1 MCKLCV
7 FAGTTE
13 GRELVEL
20 LAGQPA
26 EVTACVATEY
36 GEALL
41 KSREGLTVSAGR
53 LTEAEMEAL
62 LRREQFDLVVD
73 ATHPYASEVTENIAR
88 ACESAGTE
96 YLRLLR
102 GGGDAPEGAVCV
114 PDIAGAVEFLA
125 GTEGNIL
132 LTTGS
137 KELAKYAA
145 LPGFAERV
153 YARVLPMEASLE
165 ACRAAGLGPD
175 RIIAMQGPFSR
186 EMNTAMLRA
195 VSARYMVTKDT
206 GGAGGFGEKAAAAEE
221 AGAVLVVAGRPPQR
235 EGLDFAGTVELLS
248 NRFDLHIRPQV
259 ALVGVGP
266 GSSGGMTVEVRRAI
280 READCLIGARRML
293 EAVRRAD
300 QAVCEAVAPGDIAQC
315 IRERRDCRRFA
326 VALSGD
332 TGFFSGA
339 RRLLPLLGDCDV
351 EVLPGLSSL
360 QVLCARLG
368 TSYEDVVSVSLHGRD
383 RDIVPDIW
391 QNRRVFALVGGAD
404 GMAALCRT
412 LTEAGLG
419 EVRVS
424 AGERLGYP
432 EERISVG
439 TARELAGRR
448 FDPLSAALIENP
460 DARPFV
466 PGLPDVCFLRGAGAD
481 GAAVPMTKSEVRACA
496 MAKLAL
502 TRDAVC
508 WDVGA
513 GTGSVSV
520 EMALLARDGS
530 VFAIERK
537 DGALALL
544 EENRRRFHVSNLQIA
559 AGAAPEACREL
570 PAPTHAFLGGS
581 GGRLRELVALLLE
594 KNPRVRIVASA
605 VTLETAAELTAIGK
619 EFAFTT
625 FDVLCLT
632 AARSRAAG
640 AYHLMTGQNPVYLF
654 TFQRQKREDA
664 L

>member
-1 MCKLCV
+1 MYKLCV

-20 LAGQPA
+20 LAEAPV

-41 KSREGLTVSAGR
+41 TPRERLTVSNRR
-53 LTEAEMEAL
+53 LTAEEMEAL
-62 LRREQFDLVVD
+62 LRREGFDLVVD
-73 ATHPYASEVTENIAR
+73 ATHPYASEVTENIVR
-88 ACESAGTE
+88 ACRTAGVE

-102 GGGDAPEGAVCV
+102 GTDAAPEGAVYV
-114 PDIAGAVEFLA
+114 PDIEAAVAYLA

-206 GGAGGFGEKAAAAEE
+206 GETGGFGEKAAAVEE
-221 AGAVLVVAGRPPQR
+221 AGAVLVVVGRPPQR

-259 ALVGVGP
+259 ALVGIGP

-293 EAVRRAD
+293 EAIRRAD
-300 QAVCEAVAPGDIAQC
+300 QAMCEAVAPGEIVQC
-315 IRERRDCRRFA
+315 IRERRECRRFA
-326 VALSGD
+326 VVLSGD

-339 RRLLPLLGDCDV
+339 KRLLPLLSDC
-351 EVLPGLSSL
+351 ETRVLPGLSSM
-360 QVLCARLG
+360 QVLCARMG
-368 TSYEDVVSVSLHGRD
+368 VSYEDVVPVSLHGRD
-383 RDIVPDIW
+383 GDIVPDVW
-391 QNRRVFALVGGAD
+391 QNRRVFALVGGPGGIAN
-404 GMAALCRT
+404 LCRT

-419 EVRVS
+419 QVRVT

-432 EERISVG
+432 EERLTSG
-439 TARELAGRR
+439 TAAELAERS
-448 FDPLSAALIENP
+448 FDSLSAALIEN
-460 DARPFV
+460 DHARPFT
-466 PGLPDVCFLRGAGAD
+466 PGLPDELFQRGD
-481 GAAVPMTKSEVRACA
+481 AVPMTKREVRCCA
-496 MAKLAL
+496 LSRLAL
-502 TRDAVC
+502 PAQAVC

-513 GTGSVSV
+513 GTGSVSI
-520 EMALLARDGS
+520 EMALLARRGR
-530 VFAIERK
+530 VFAIEK
-537 DGALALL
+537 NDAALALL
-544 EENRRRFHVSNLQIA
+544 AENRGKFHVPNLEIVP
-559 AGAAPEACREL
+559 GRAPEACQEL
-570 PAPTHAFLGGS
+570 PAPTHVFIGGS
-581 GGRLRELVALLLE
+581 AGNLREIIALVLE
-594 KNPRVRIVASA
+594 KNPAARLVMTA
-605 VTLETAAELTAIGK
+605 VTLESAAEMTGVMK
-619 EFAFTT
+619 DFGFTEA
-625 FDVLCLT
+625 DAVCLN

-640 AYHLMTGQNPVYLF
+640 PYHLMTAQNPVYLF
-654 TFQRQKREDA
+654 TLQRREGA
-664 L
+664 V